1 MTQTDSKIVPTL
13 TFYKDFPEEWERFSP
28 EMLDA
33 LSAFFERLQ
42 SNPYDP
48 SIIERSEK
56 LGGYYGTPVG
66 PLIVFWKVANK
77 RGETGSLGL
86 VTQPDSIHILA
97 VERANGR

>member
-13 TFYKDFPEEWERFSP
+13 QFYADFPTEWERFDP
-28 EMLDA
+28 EMRDA
-33 LSAFFERLQ
+33 FGSFLERLQ
-42 SNPYDP
+42 ANPYDP

-66 PLIVFWKVANK
+66 SLIVFWKVVHK
-77 RGETGSLGL
+77 RGETESL

-97 VERANGR
+97 VERVNGR